1 MTDFSIASKKLFG
14 KNDLEP
20 VAARQFQEVADAI
33 KWLGNHGD
41 ARMTGSGAC
50 VFCSFTQEKQADEVL
65 KLVPAHWKA
74 WKAKAM
80 QEHPLAGLADR

>member
-1 MTDFSIASKKLFG
+1 
-14 KNDLEP
+14 
-20 VAARQFQEVADAI
+20 
-33 KWLGNHGD
+33 
-41 ARMTGSGAC
+41 MTGSGAC